1 MQENRL
7 AKEESMLIA
16 AGVLTWALVAWV
28 GINQAALHTW
38 QGMLNATLYGL
49 YLVQFILIA
58 TDKVA
63 HNNILF
69 RRLATLAMPLIV
81 LSLLLTVNHALLPIL
96 FVIWASLLPEF
107 FNRRQ
112 AISQLL
118 LANLVYYALLQW
130 HLHEQSN
137 VFNILIY
144 LGFQFFAYSSSQ
156 ARLSE
161 RKSRLIQEQLNQQL
175 IATRALLSQASEQQ
189 ERLRISRDLHDILGH
204 QLTALSLQ
212 LEVLS
217 HKAPEEL
224 KPQVNQSKSLA
235 KELLESIRAVVRA
248 QRVQVGLDLVP
259 PLEALMTRLPSVTL
273 TCKTMKPLQSA
284 ELTQALL
291 LVLQEGISNAVRHG
305 KANQLQLSMED
316 SQSALVLQ
324 LSDNGV
330 GLTRVA
336 ARNASAK
343 SGTGLSGTGLNGT
356 GQFGTGLGGM
366 QERLQPFNGKVQLRA
381 NDSAPG
387 CQLTLTLPAL
397 A

>member
-1 MQENRL
+1 MLENRL
-7 AKEESMLIA
+7 AKEENMLIA

-38 QGMLNATLYGL
+38 QGMLNAVLYGL
-49 YLVQFILIA
+49 FVVQFILIA

-63 HNNILF
+63 HNIRL
-69 RRLATLAMPLIV
+69 RRITTLVMPLTV
-81 LSLLLTVNHALLPIL
+81 MSLMLTANHALLPIL

-130 HLHEQSN
+130 QLHEQSN

-217 HKAPEEL
+217 HTAPEEL

-259 PLEALMTRLPSVTL
+259 PLEALMTRLPNVTL
-273 TCKTMKPLQSA
+273 NCKGMKPLQSA

-305 KANQLQLSMED
+305 KANQLQLSMQD

-330 GLTRVA
+330 GLTRGA

-343 SGTGLSGTGLNGT
+343 SGTELNGPGQFGT
-356 GQFGTGLGGM
+356 RQFGTGLGGM
-366 QERLQPFNGKVQLRA
+366 QERLQPFNGTLELRA
-381 NDSAPG
+381 NDSASG

>member
-1 MQENRL
+1 MLENRL
-7 AKEESMLIA
+7 AKEENMLIA

-38 QGMLNATLYGL
+38 QGMLNAVLYGL
-49 YLVQFILIA
+49 FVVQFILIA

-63 HNNILF
+63 HNIRL
-69 RRLATLAMPLIV
+69 RRITTLAMPLIV
-81 LSLLLTVNHALLPIL
+81 LSLLLTANHALLPIL

-107 FNRRQ
+107 FSRRQ

-130 HLHEQSN
+130 QLHEQSN

-217 HKAPEEL
+217 HTAPEEL

-259 PLEALMTRLPSVTL
+259 PLEALMTRLPNVTL
-273 TCKTMKPLQSA
+273 NCKGMKPLQSA

-305 KANQLQLSMED
+305 KANQLQLSMQD

-330 GLTRVA
+330 GLTRGA

-343 SGTGLSGTGLNGT
+343 SGTELNGPGQFGT
-356 GQFGTGLGGM
+356 RQFGTGLGGM
-366 QERLQPFNGKVQLRA
+366 QERLQPFNGTLELRA
-381 NDSAPG
+381 NDSASG

>member
-1 MQENRL
+1 
-7 AKEESMLIA
+7 
-16 AGVLTWALVAWV
+16 
-28 GINQAALHTW
+28 
-38 QGMLNATLYGL
+38 
-49 YLVQFILIA
+49 
-58 TDKVA
+58 
-63 HNNILF
+63 
-69 RRLATLAMPLIV
+69 
-81 LSLLLTVNHALLPIL
+81 
-96 FVIWASLLPEF
+96 
-107 FNRRQ
+107 
-112 AISQLL
+112 
-118 LANLVYYALLQW
+118 
-130 HLHEQSN
+130 
-137 VFNILIY
+137 
-144 LGFQFFAYSSSQ
+144 
-156 ARLSE
+156 
-161 RKSRLIQEQLNQQL
+161 
-175 IATRALLSQASEQQ
+175 
-189 ERLRISRDLHDILGH
+189 
-204 QLTALSLQ
+204 
-212 LEVLS
+212 
-217 HKAPEEL
+217 
-224 KPQVNQSKSLA
+224 
-235 KELLESIRAVVRA
+235 
-248 QRVQVGLDLVP
+248 
-259 PLEALMTRLPSVTL
+259 MTRLPSVTL

-343 SGTGLSGTGLNGT
+343 SGTGLNGT